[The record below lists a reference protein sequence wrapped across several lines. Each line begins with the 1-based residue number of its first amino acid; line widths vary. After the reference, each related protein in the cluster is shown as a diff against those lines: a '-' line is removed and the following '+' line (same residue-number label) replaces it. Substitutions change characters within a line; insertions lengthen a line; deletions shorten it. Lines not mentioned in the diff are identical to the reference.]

1 MSAVPTKENARLA
14 GLDGLRGIACLLVF
28 FYHLRWHARPS
39 AETRLALDLGPL
51 DIEAFLQCCDIGVAI
66 FFILSGLL
74 LSMPFWRALL
84 NGLPAPKTGPYLWR
98 RACRIVPA
106 YYAVLVV
113 IYLLR
118 ESTYT
123 FYGALEFLLHA
134 TFLHNFADS
143 TYNGILPVLWTIGIE
158 FQFYLLLPVIM
169 VAIATLYRKYGVW
182 PALGALFVGTWL
194 LDIAWRAVLAALAP
208 HVPDR
213 FLADSDSL
221 VVGGTIFAYLKLFA
235 FGIAAAL
242 AVLRWPWS
250 RRAGDAMCAISIV
263 GTALLIACGNEADW
277 RETSAMGWPLNALIL
292 AALATSLVCS
302 NFFAR
307 IASAR
312 WLAATGTISYGIYLW
327 HEVVQRAVFGGTLKN
342 NLQGWPLFLI
352 GGAIAMAVTMLIA
365 ALSWRFI
372 ERTALRTPYPFQP

>member
-1 MSAVPTKENARLA
+1 
-14 GLDGLRGIACLLVF
+14 
-28 FYHLRWHARPS
+28 
-39 AETRLALDLGPL
+39 
-51 DIEAFLQCCDIGVAI
+51 
-66 FFILSGLL
+66 
-74 LSMPFWRALL
+74 
-84 NGLPAPKTGPYLWR
+84 
-98 RACRIVPA
+98 
-106 YYAVLVV
+106 
-113 IYLLR
+113 
-118 ESTYT
+118 
-123 FYGALEFLLHA
+123 
-134 TFLHNFADS
+134 
-143 TYNGILPVLWTIGIE
+143 
-158 FQFYLLLPVIM
+158 
-169 VAIATLYRKYGVW
+169 
-182 PALGALFVGTWL
+182 L
-194 LDIAWRAVLAALAP
+194 LDIASRAVLAALAP

-221 VVGGTIFAYLKLFA
+221 VTSGTIFAYLKLFA

-263 GTALLIACGNEADW
+263 GTALLIACGNEAGW
-277 RETSAMGWPLNALIL
+277 RETSALGWPLNAFVL

-312 WLAATGTISYGIYLW
+312 WLATTGTISYGIYLW
-327 HEVVQRAVFGGTLKN
+327 HEVVQHAVFGGTLKY

-372 ERTALRTPYPFQP
+372 ERATLRTPYPFQP

>member
-1 MSAVPTKENARLA
+1 MSAVPAMEKTRLA

-28 FYHLRWHARPS
+28 FYHLRWHARP
-39 AETRLALDLGPL
+39 APETRLALDIGPF
-51 DIEAFLQCCDIGVAI
+51 DIEPLLQRCDIGVGI

-84 NGLPAPKTGPYLWR
+84 DGRPAPQTGPYLWR

-106 YYAVLVV
+106 YYAVLTVV
-113 IYLLR
+113 YLLH

-123 FYGALEFLLHA
+123 FYGMMEFLLHA

-143 TYNGILPVLWTIGIE
+143 TYNGVLPVLWTIGIE
-158 FQFYLLLPVIM
+158 FQFYLLLPIIM
-169 VAIATLYRKYGVW
+169 SAVAVTWRKCGAWIAM
-182 PALGALFVGTWL
+182 GALFAGAWL
-194 LDIAWRAVLAALAP
+194 LDIASHTALAALAP
-208 HVPDR
+208 RVPDR

-221 VVGGTIFAYLKLFA
+221 VAGGTIFSYVKLFA

-250 RRAGDAMCAISIV
+250 RRTADYVCALSLI
-263 GTALLIACGNEADW
+263 GTAALIACGDEAGW
-277 RETSAMGWPLNALIL
+277 RTTATLGWPLNAFVLALL
-292 AALATSLVCS
+292 AASLACS
-302 NFFAR
+302 DFFAR

-327 HEVVQRAVFGGTLKN
+327 HEPVQRAVFGGTLKN
-342 NLQGWPLFLI
+342 NLHGWPLFFI
-352 GGAIAMAVTMLIA
+352 GGAMALAVTVLVA

-372 ERTALRTPYPFQP
+372 ERNALRAPYPFKP

>member
-1 MSAVPTKENARLA
+1 MSAIHDRNSARLA

-28 FYHLRWHARPS
+28 FYHLRWHAQS
-39 AETRLALDLGPL
+39 TSETRLALDLGPL
-51 DIEAFLQCCDIGVAI
+51 DIEAFLQRCDIGVAI

-74 LSMPFWRALL
+74 LSLPFWCAQFDGR
-84 NGLPAPKTGPYLWR
+84 PAPQVGPYLWR

-106 YYAVLVV
+106 YYTVLVV
-113 IYLLR
+113 IYLLQ

-158 FQFYLLLPVIM
+158 FQFYLLLPTIM
-169 VAIATLYRKYGVW
+169 GAVAVLRRKCGTW
-182 PALGALFVGTWL
+182 PALGALFAGAWL
-194 LDIAWRAVLAALAP
+194 LDIASHTALAAFAP

-213 FLADSDSL
+213 FLADRDSL

-242 AVLRWPWS
+242 AVLNWPWS
-250 RRAGDAMCAISIV
+250 RRTGDAVCALAIT
-263 GTALLIACGNEADW
+263 GTAALIACGNEAGW
-277 RETSAMGWPLNALIL
+277 RETSAMGWPLNAFVLAVL
-292 AALATSLVCS
+292 AASLTCS
-302 NFFAR
+302 DFFAR
-307 IASAR
+307 LASAR

-327 HEVVQRAVFGGTLKN
+327 HEPVQRAVFGGTLKN
-342 NLQGWPLFLI
+342 NLHGWPLFLA
-352 GGAIAMAVTMLIA
+352 GGVVALTVTVLVA

-372 ERTALRTPYPFQP
+372 ERGALRTPYPFEP